1 MRPGLPE
8 LEERDEGLAA
18 LDATELG
25 LDSGLEPTH
34 EEIAT
39 EAYARYLS
47 RGRVDGG
54 DVSDWLEAEQILRR
68 RARGDQI

>member
-8 LEERDEGLAA
+8 LEEREEGVEA
-18 LDATELG
+18 LDATD
-25 LDSGLEPTH
+25 LDYGQEPTY
-34 EEIAT
+34 EEIAA

-54 DVSDWLEAEQILRR
+54 DVSDWLEAEQTLRR
-68 RARGDQI
+68 RRLGDQI